1 MRRFV
6 QGVAALSAC
15 WFLGLGVAPTS
26 RAQPAIPTEPRPY
39 FYMWGAPQT
48 GGWGNVAGFASQIV
62 RQDARFQSA
71 ALTGAL
77 AAAKARDQTGLN
89 DPNYPNGV
97 YTTDLNKVCILLE
110 GYGHWEPNNANATP
124 RESR

>member
-39 FYMWGAPQT
+39 FYLWAAPQ
-48 GGWGNVAGFASQIV
+48 GPGPDVSSYASPMV
-62 RQDARFQSA
+62 TAPS
-71 ALTGAL
+71 LWL
-77 AAAKARDQTGLN
+77 
-89 DPNYPNGV
+89 
-97 YTTDLNKVCILLE
+97 
-110 GYGHWEPNNANATP
+110 
-124 RESR
+124 